1 MLYKAILNEI
11 LGFIYHLSERS
22 FEMDLD
28 SESFD
33 GCGIVES
40 GSDNIDGVSKIFE
53 EYYSLVVIEHI
64 NYIPYNIKSG

>member
-1 MLYKAILNEI
+1 
-11 LGFIYHLSERS
+11 
-22 FEMDLD
+22 MDLD